1 MRSKIPEKA
10 AYYGL
15 AGTKAF
21 KTDMN
26 TVVNHLVYVAS
37 PEGLSVYDPDGNKLA
52 SLKFET
58 PQDPVQLLKS

>member
-1 MRSKIPEKA
+1 VRSKIPENV

-21 KTDMN
+21 KTDLN

-37 PEGLSVYDPDGNKLA
+37 PDGVSVYDPDGNKLA